1 MQPKR
6 RNAMKKQGIKRL
18 SLSKETLHRL
28 EEKHLQAA
36 AGATG
41 ESICWCITHICI
53 SEGYTGCVACNS

>member
-1 MQPKR
+1 
-6 RNAMKKQGIKRL
+6 MKKQGTKRL
-18 SLSKETLHRL
+18 TLCKETLHRL

-36 AGATG
+36 GAERMTG